1 MRYLY
6 GSDGGS
12 VVTDAD
18 GDVQVGRSGTV
29 WTAKAGGSL
38 VTDILTLAG
47 TPTGGTVVTD
57 ALGRLAFQ
65 GPDGATATYWWDT
78 GGGTRWAVLPTQP
91 DQIAARQVELLGVP
105 ASLIG
110 ADNGIA
116 PLNEFGNVPT
126 AHLPSLSSFYLDKP
140 SSGSTGEFL
149 RRVSGGQGEWAD
161 LSENPLTAP
170 FYVGTNFVVD
180 DDGVVYAG
188 GLVLP
193 PEATTFS
200 RSAVF
205 TSPAAGTTVLWRAP
219 KACVVVAVRGYRV
232 GGSGATINAQKN
244 SSDLLS
250 TDASLVTADSWL
262 SGSGLQNETFA
273 AGDTLKLE
281 IASVAGGVTSL
292 TIQVDFQEAT

>member
-1 MRYLY
+1 MRQLY

-18 GDVQVGRSGTV
+18 GDVQAGRPGTV
-29 WTAKAGGSL
+29 WTARTGGSQ
-38 VTDILTLAG
+38 VTDILTLADV
-47 TPTGGTVVTD
+47 PTGGDVVTD
-57 ALGRLAFQ
+57 SLGRIAFK

-91 DQIAARQVELLGVP
+91 DQIAMRLIQLLAVT
-105 ASLIG
+105 ADLIG

-126 AHLPSLSSFYLDKP
+126 AHLPSLLSFYLGKP
-140 SSGSTGEFL
+140 DTGSTGQFL

-161 LSENPLTAP
+161 LSENPLSTP
-170 FYVGTNFVVD
+170 FYVGTQFTVD
-180 DDGVVYAG
+180 DDGIVYAG

-193 PEATTFS
+193 PEVTTFS

-205 TSPAAGTTVLWRAP
+205 TSPTTGTTILWRAP
-219 KACVVVAVRGYRV
+219 KACTVVAVRGYRV

-281 IASVAGGVTSL
+281 IASVAGSPTSI
-292 TIQVDFQEAT
+292 TMQVDFQEAT